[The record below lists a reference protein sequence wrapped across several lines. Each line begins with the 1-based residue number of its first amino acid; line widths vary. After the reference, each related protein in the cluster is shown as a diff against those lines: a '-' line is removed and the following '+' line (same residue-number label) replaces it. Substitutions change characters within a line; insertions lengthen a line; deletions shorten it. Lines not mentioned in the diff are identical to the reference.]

1 MPEDVLGLTAQI
13 VSAHVTQNSV
23 SAEGLPA
30 LIREIYKT
38 LSSVG
43 DVVVPVDA
51 AKPAVD
57 VTRSV
62 YPDYVVCLECGK
74 QMKMLKRHLMSE
86 HNLTVDE
93 YRAKWTLPSNYPL
106 VAPSYADTRSA
117 LAKNMGFGQSRTVV
131 RIPKKPTRKPGSRN

>member
-1 MPEDVLGLTAQI
+1 MPGDMLGLTAQI
-13 VSAHVTQNSV
+13 VSAHVTKNSI

-38 LSSVG
+38 LASVG

-93 YRAKWTLPSNYPL
+93 YRAKWALPSNYPL
-106 VAPSYADTRSA
+106 VAPNYADTRST
-117 LAKNMGFGQSRTVV
+117 LAKKMGFGQSRTIV
-131 RIPKKPTRKPGSRN
+131 RTPKKPARKPGSRN